1 MIEPAAVQD
10 LIGAWWFNY
19 DEGDFD
25 ALTAMLTEDCHF
37 TVRTDTNTV
46 AWAEFARADISGRD
60 EVMAWQTEHRLAS
73 PYPLRHH
80 GSNLHIVEA
89 SGNDASFASYIHV
102 NHVVDEMPAP
112 IPGGVVRGVV
122 RAEPDRLR
130 LAELHVVLDTMT
142 SQPMSA
148 VMEQR

>member
-1 MIEPAAVQD
+1 MIEPAEVQD
-10 LIGAWWFNY
+10 LLGAWWFRY
-19 DEGDFD
+19 DEADFD

-37 TVRTDTNTV
+37 TVRTDTDTV
-46 AWAEFARADISGRD
+46 AWAEFARADVRGRD
-60 EVMAWQTEHRLAS
+60 EVMAWQTQHRLDS

-80 GSNLHIVEA
+80 GSNVHIVEA
-89 SGNDASFASYIHV
+89 AGDEASFASYIHV
-102 NHVVDEMPAP
+102 THVVDEMPAP

-148 VMEQR
+148 VLEQR

>member
-10 LIGAWWFNY
+10 LMGAWWFNY
-19 DEGDFD
+19 DEGNFD
-25 ALTAMLTEDCHF
+25 VLTAMLTEDCHF
-37 TVRTDTNTV
+37 TVRTDTDTV
-46 AWAEFARADISGRD
+46 AWAEFARADVRGRED
-60 EVMAWQTEHRLAS
+60 VMAWQTEHRLAS

-80 GSNLHIVEA
+80 GSNVHIVEA
-89 SGNDASFASYIHV
+89 AGAEASFASYINV
-102 NHVVDEMPAP
+102 THVVDEMPAP
-112 IPGGVVRGVV
+112 IPGGIVRGVV

-148 VMEQR
+148 VVGER